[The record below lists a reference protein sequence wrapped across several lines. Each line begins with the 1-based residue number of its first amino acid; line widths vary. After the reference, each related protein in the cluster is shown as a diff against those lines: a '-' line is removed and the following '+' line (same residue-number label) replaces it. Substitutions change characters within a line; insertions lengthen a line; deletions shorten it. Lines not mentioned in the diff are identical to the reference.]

1 MYPTSF
7 GIIYGTMSSDTI
19 LELDSVS
26 KRYGGIRALDD
37 VSISLD
43 EGEFIGLIGPNG
55 AGKTT
60 LINTI
65 IGLTAPD
72 EGDVRI
78 RDQSALETVP
88 HERFELG
95 VVKTFQETGLF
106 MNLTVRECVLV
117 GLKREEDSLR
127 AAFQM
132 PSADEKERCDE
143 VLRKVGLYEDRRR
156 NASQLSYGQK
166 RLLDLAMALISDP
179 DLLLLDE
186 PVAGLNPDATRQ
198 FEKIIASMHDED
210 RTFLLIEH
218 NTDVVMKLC
227 ERIIVL
233 NEGAVQL
240 IGGPEE
246 VENDPQVIKA
256 FFGGDG
262 LS

>member
-1 MYPTSF
+1 MLRTVF
-7 GIIYGTMSSDTI
+7 DNTDGTMSTNTI
-19 LELDSVS
+19 LELDGVS

-37 VSISLD
+37 VSISLG

-65 IGLTAPD
+65 MGLTTPD
-72 EGDVRI
+72 EGDVQI
-78 RDQSALETVP
+78 RGESALETIP

-95 VVKTFQETGLF
+95 VAKTFQETGLF
-106 MNLTVRECVLV
+106 MNLTVRECVLI
-117 GLKREEDSLR
+117 GLKRDEDSLWV
-127 AAFQM
+127 AFQT
-132 PSADEKERCDE
+132 PSDAEKERCDE
-143 VLRKVGLYEDRRR
+143 LLRKMGLYEDRRR

-166 RLLDLAMALISDP
+166 RLLDLAMALVSDP

-198 FEKIIASMHDED
+198 FEEIISDVHDDD

-240 IGGPEE
+240 IGEPDE
-246 VENDPQVIKA
+246 VENDPQVIEA
-256 FFGGDG
+256 FFGGDN
-262 LS
+262 LE